1 MAPPS
6 PYDDPVPRGWKLV
19 QGTLR
24 VTVAVQCFG
33 AAAARLHAHLDSTVL
48 QLLGAYEVLP
58 SEHALRGDRLAGYA
72 LLLCG
77 VLTLFRPCWPVLL
90 PVTAWFGG
98 LAAGPAL
105 LQDDPAGTAA
115 LVAGVIAPLVL
126 MLVEFWPPTLS
137 FSIGRAHVSMLLL
150 RLGMVATLIGHALL
164 LLTECRR
171 PAEVGELVRQATEGA
186 FDLRLSDGMVVQV
199 VAVGAAVDL
208 ALAANLLAARVR
220 PLVLLLALWGALL
233 AVIPV
238 AAHGAADYHV
248 GLSRAAQAGAPLA
261 LFFWWFCAIREQPPI
276 VIPGTT

>member
-24 VTVAVQCFG
+24 VIVAVQCFG
-33 AAAARLHAHLDSTVL
+33 AAAARLHAHLDSTVV

-58 SEHALRGDRLAGYA
+58 SGHAARADNLAGYA

-105 LQDDPAGTAA
+105 LQDDPVGTVA
-115 LVAGVIAPLVL
+115 LIAGVIAPLVL
-126 MLVEFWPPTLS
+126 LLVEFWPPALS

-150 RLGMVATLIGHALL
+150 RLGIVATLIGHAVL
-164 LLTECRR
+164 LLTECSR
-171 PAEVGELVRQATEGA
+171 PGEWGELVRQAAERAG
-186 FDLRLSDGMVVQV
+186 DLSLSDGMVVQAL
-199 VAVGAAVDL
+199 AVGAAIDL

-233 AVIPV
+233 AAVPI
-238 AAHGAADYHV
+238 AAQGTAEYHV
-248 GLSRAAQAGAPLA
+248 CLSRAAQAGIPLA

-276 VIPGTT
+276 VIPGST